1 MPLNYALLNI
11 YASASYKAQCL
22 NSGLLLFPLKFV
34 EQKYFKKQQRT
45 HHTKI
50 KLL

>member
-22 NSGLLLFPLKFV
+22 NSALLLFPLKYV
-34 EQKYFKKQQRT
+34 KQKYFKNQLRT
-45 HHTKI
+45 HHT
-50 KLL
+50 